1 MVEQTLIDLGFECNK
16 ETAENSGT
24 DFDWHYYTLDIG
36 DLCLISNSSDEAE
49 KEGWWVEIFDSPS
62 VRIKG
67 SGDLEELIKILR
79 NNLNII
85 M

>member
-1 MVEQTLIDLGFECNK
+1 MTEQTFIDLGFERNN

-36 DLCLISNSSDEAE
+36 DLCLISNASDEAE
-49 KEGWWVEIFDSPS
+49 EEGWWVEVFDSYS

-79 NNLNII
+79 NNLV
-85 M
+85 

>member
-1 MVEQTLIDLGFECNK
+1 MTEQTFIDLGFERNN

-24 DFDWHYYTLDIG
+24 DFDWYYYTLDIG
-36 DLCLISNSSDEAE
+36 DLCLISNASDEAE
-49 KEGWWVEIFDSPS
+49 EEGWWVEVFDSYS

-79 NNLNII
+79 NNLV
-85 M
+85 

>member
-1 MVEQTLIDLGFECNK
+1 MTEQTFIDLGFERNN

-24 DFDWHYYTLDIG
+24 DFDWYYYTLDIG
-36 DLCLISNSSDEAE
+36 DLCLISNASDEAKE
-49 KEGWWVEIFDSPS
+49 EGWWVEVFDSYS

-79 NNLNII
+79 NNLV
-85 M
+85 